1 VARGECEDS
10 DIAEPVPAKQNRGS
24 GIPKEAAKPPVKTKP
39 NAEIA
44 KLKKAL
50 AKAEG
55 RMKHFGEERDRLLK
69 EMAEN
74 PMHYSK
80 ERNQRLKEA
89 QIGIENA
96 EDEWCSLQ
104 TKLDKLKQ

>member
-1 VARGECEDS
+1 
-10 DIAEPVPAKQNRGS
+10 
-24 GIPKEAAKPPVKTKP
+24 
-39 NAEIA
+39 
-44 KLKKAL
+44 
-50 AKAEG
+50 
-55 RMKHFGEERDRLLK
+55 MKHFGEERDRLLK